1 MVSVAPQSGSK
12 PPRARVPP
20 ACPASV
26 PALDAACPLVVPCDE
41 FSPLVPLEPLPDEL
55 PPPSLEPLLEPLPLA
70 LLLDD
75 AV

>member
-12 PPRARVPP
+12 PPCARVPP
-20 ACPASV
+20 AWPV
-26 PALDAACPLVVPCDE
+26 PVLDATCPSV
-41 FSPLVPLEPLPDEL
+41 SPDDGFPLLLPLEPLPDEL
-55 PPPSLEPLLEPLPLA
+55 PPPSLEPLLEPLPL

>member
-12 PPRARVPP
+12 PPCARVPP
-20 ACPASV
+20 ALPASV
-26 PALDAACPLVVPCDE
+26 PGLEATSPLVGPDDG
-41 FSPLVPLEPLPDEL
+41 FPLLVPLEPLPDEL
-55 PPPSLEPLLEPLPLA
+55 PPPSLEPLLEPLPLP